1 MLHPA
6 GRLAACPG
14 RRHAG
19 RPAPVAAGPRRA
31 PARRP
36 DRAGHPGRHPR
47 LGAPGVRRPRH
58 GRPARRS
65 RRSSSRTRTPR
76 RSPLGGGRAGCSGRT
91 CLLRVLDEALAALR
105 ARALRGT
112 RSTRTCPAPS
122 GPGSRS
128 SRPSATSSPASP
140 AASAGPRRGSAA
152 SSALPALLAGVDP
165 DERRVLETLAAG
177 PPVGRSRGG
186 ADPASPV
193 SRLLARG
200 LLVRVDAETVEL
212 PRQVGLALRGDRP
225 LGALAL
231 DPPDLATVDRGVG
244 TVDGTAAGAALRAL
258 RQVEQ
263 LVAFWATTPAAGA
276 AFGRPR
282 CAGAAAGGSRG
293 RRRRDHGRAARRDR
307 GGGGPGR
314 GERRR
319 RARVGADDH
328 GRRLGGRGPGAEVG
342 RAGPRLARPAARAGA
357 RRHPGRRRA
366 ADRRAVRRPAPP
378 DGPPRPP
385 PGARRRSPS
394 CRRER
399 PWATSDAL
407 AGLLAWRAP
416 RRGGRLRDEVVRLDA
431 WPRRRCWAS
440 SRSTR
445 SRRPGGRCSTEPGA
459 RRRRAARRAA
469 RARSTTSCC
478 RPTSRPSRPARSSPS
493 WSASWTSWA
502 RSSRRAGRP
511 STGSPRRRCAV
522 RWTPGAPLR
531 SCTSC
536 SRRARRRRCPQGLT
550 YLVDDVA
557 RRHGRLRGGAAA
569 SFLRSD
575 DEVLIAE
582 VLASPAA
589 GSLELRRIAPTVA
602 VSPLPLAELMDGLR
616 GAGFTPAAEDE
627 GGAVLDLTDRGRR
640 ISPRRRS
647 GPSRAVGTGSRAAAR
662 PRVAD
667 ARRRRAGR
675 PAPQRMHRAASRGRG
690 RRHRRDPPRGR
701 ARAAQRVDRLRRRPR
716 GRGRAGAGADERRR
730 RGRRGPRQRGRRPA
744 PRPAAPDHLDRA
756 GGRLEAADRRR
767 AAGPSRQRAPAPT
780 RLRRPSGA
788 ASRARP
794 ARSGSAS
801 PTRGRGRRS

>member
-1 MLHPA
+1 MPTVRGAATTVEGDVHPA

-47 LGAPGVRRPRH
+47 LGAPRVRRPRH
-58 GRPARRS
+58 GRPARRRGA
-65 RRSSSRTRTPR
+65 RRRGRGHRPGRPGRRAPAARTGPASCRPGRGAGRAAGARAGVGRGGPRHVRHGVGRDRARPGGPR
-76 RSPLGGGRAGCSGRT
+76 RR
-91 CLLRVLDEALAALR
+91 
-105 ARALRGT
+105 
-112 RSTRTCPAPS
+112 
-122 GPGSRS
+122 
-128 SRPSATSSPASP
+128 SPASP
-140 AASAGPRRGSAA
+140 AASAGPRRGSPRRPPCRSCSPASTRTSGGCSRRWRPGHRSGAAAAVRTRRTPSPGCWPAGCSCGSTPRPSSCPARSGSRCAATGRWARSPSTRRTSRPWTAA
-152 SSALPALLAGVDP
+152 SA
-165 DERRVLETLAAG
+165 
-177 PPVGRSRGG
+177 
-186 ADPASPV
+186 
-193 SRLLARG
+193 
-200 LLVRVDAETVEL
+200 
-212 PRQVGLALRGDRP
+212 
-225 LGALAL
+225 
-231 DPPDLATVDRGVG
+231 

-263 LVAFWATTPAAGA
+263 LVAFWATTPPPALRSGGLGVRELRRAAREVDA
-276 AFGRPR
+276 
-282 CAGAAAGGSRG
+282 
-293 RRRRDHGRAARRDR
+293 DETHGRAARRDR
-307 GGGGPGR
+307 GGGGPGG

-378 DGPPRPP
+378 DGAPRPA
-385 PGARRRSPS
+385 PGARRARRAAAGNGRGRPPKRSPA
-394 CRRER
+394 C
-399 PWATSDAL
+399 
-407 AGLLAWRAP
+407 WRGG
-416 RRGGRLRDEVVRLDA
+416 RRGGAGGCATRSCGGP

-445 SRRPGGRCSTEPGA
+445 SRRRGGPCSTEPARAASALRAALPEPVGHVLLQADLTAVAPGPLEPELEHELDLVGEVESAGGA
-459 RRRRAARRAA
+459 TVYRFTEATVRRALD
-469 RARSTTSCC
+469 
-478 RPTSRPSRPARSSPS
+478 
-493 WSASWTSWA
+493 
-502 RSSRRAGRP
+502 AGRTAAELHELFATR
-511 STGSPRRRCAV
+511 SA
-522 RWTPGAPLR
+522 TPV
-531 SCTSC
+531 
-536 SRRARRRRCPQGLT
+536 PQGLT

-557 RRHGRLRGGAAA
+557 RKHGRLRGGAAA

-589 GSLELRRIAPTVA
+589 GPLELRRIAPTVA

-640 ISPRRRS
+640 IPPRRRS
-647 GPSRAVGTGSRAAAR
+647 GPPRAVEPDPEQLRGLVARMRAGDALAGLR
-662 PRVAD
+662 RSGRAGGGPR
-667 ARRRRAGR
+667 ARRRD
-675 PAPQRMHRAASRGRG
+675 
-690 RRHRRDPPRGR
+690 RRDPPRGR

-716 GRGRAGAGADERRR
+716 GGGRAGAGADERRR

-756 GGRLEAADRRR
+756 GRRTVRRPGR
-767 AAGPSRQRAPAPT
+767 AAAT
-780 RLRRPSGA
+780 RLQRPSGT